1 MVRTTGARRQTYDV
15 VSNRAVEVDRAIG
28 LRARVHKPRNISL
41 GVNVNKV
48 HLKVM
53 LIAKRMQIGSGFFE
67 SQQTCH
73 QKRLFFFHGTLL
85 SFLLCWRRPS

>member
-1 MVRTTGARRQTYDV
+1 
-15 VSNRAVEVDRAIG
+15 VDSAIG
-28 LRARVHKPRNISL
+28 LRARVHKARNIPL

-53 LIAKRMQIGSGFFE
+53 LIAKRMQTGSGFFD

-73 QKRLFFFHGTLL
+73 QKRLLFHGTLL
-85 SFLLCWRRPS
+85 FLLCWRRPS